1 MVAGAVIARVEGH
14 PWAVAVAVSAV
25 LVLLPLTI
33 VIFALR
39 QAVRD
44 EAIHLIAEGRE
55 ALPIAVVQRQHQ
67 QLLSRRT
74 KDALARTLETMLR
87 QALSPPG

>member
-1 MVAGAVIARVEGH
+1 
-14 PWAVAVAVSAV
+14 
-25 LVLLPLTI
+25 
-33 VIFALR
+33 
-39 QAVRD
+39 VRD